1 MKTKTFKCNCG
12 MCKTKL
18 SILKLN
24 DKMLDIGIVLPN
36 KEISGV
42 VLYEKDIKKLKEFLN
57 DTKRN

>member
-1 MKTKTFKCNCG
+1 